1 MDEWRSSSKTSAD
14 SARDSREVFRSY
26 ASHRLVQV
34 RTDVNLVLS
43 DQLQRVF
50 LDLVGLHQDLYN
62 DRPIP
67 NAGPRGPC
75 RHVEARRVCLDD
87 DLESLQSRSPRPEA
101 IPSDLFVDS
110 PGPNSGGLIGGYRRR
125 GDTEVS
131 FSASELDAESRISMS
146 VEQMS
151 GISSPLANDFQ
162 PFDLHDLWR
171 QDDDYSRSRSTTKP
185 EAPKKAM
192 KMLRRGSLEFRSGAE
207 VTGRGGWSFL
217 VMRPSSPQCL
227 FWDVCC
233 FIAIIHD
240 TLMIPLLSAFPINGQ
255 DPILHR
261 LELVSSCIWF
271 ADVPL
276 TFFRG
281 FLDTR
286 KGIVEL
292 RLQQIAIHYARGW
305 MLSDVCLCVIDV
317 VSYMMGD
324 VELASLT
331 LLRLIRNLRIFRILK
346 MASRLAVLK
355 EMMMSIDSR
364 LDSGNTGTTGSIFVE
379 TSLVVVKQLGVIA
392 LLCHF
397 TGCTWYA
404 IGAQMMNGAT
414 WVTAH
419 SELREATLGED
430 CPWEYMYITAV
441 HWSLT
446 QFTPAA
452 MDVVAVT
459 SIERV
464 FSVVVTLAGLIV
476 FSFFIGTINQALAK
490 LRYATA
496 QELQQNQLVRRYVNE
511 NGISVGLATE
521 ILTFIKRRGVGKAQS
536 KLVSGDIKILKV
548 LPRALR
554 DNLLEE
560 VSMPVLTS
568 HPLLHYLSLM
578 GYPEMARLCHKAI
591 KESSVVHGEEIFHPN
606 SAPDRFIFLMN
617 GRLKY
622 SSDAMGHHDMEDVN
636 EGMRIAE
643 ATLWL
648 KWEYRG
654 RLNCEDQSAYFLT
667 IDAPFF
673 RKCMAR
679 SSLNE
684 MVTMYARLFLQLMM
698 ETYEHE
704 DEASDLFGNDTLQLE
719 GLVKTVKGVQDGAAK
734 FTTMG
739 LQRGPDLAECFDA
752 WKEEWQ
758 HSKKKKGKTTFF
770 AWFLS
775 LFEEKRQPK
784 ARSRRF
790 SGTERSEPSMDD
802 SEVLRRRNS
811 DEL

>member
-1 MDEWRSSSKTSAD
+1 MGQMSKK
-14 SARDSREVFRSY
+14 
-26 ASHRLVQV
+26 
-34 RTDVNLVLS
+34 LS
-43 DQLQRVF
+43 
-50 LDLVGLHQDLYN
+50 
-62 DRPIP
+62 P
-67 NAGPRGPC
+67 
-75 RHVEARRVCLDD
+75 
-87 DLESLQSRSPRPEA
+87 
-101 IPSDLFVDS
+101 
-110 PGPNSGGLIGGYRRR
+110 
-125 GDTEVS
+125 
-131 FSASELDAESRISMS
+131 SASSLA
-146 VEQMS
+146 
-151 GISSPLANDFQ
+151 SPLANDFP
-162 PFDLHDLWR
+162 PFELHDLWR
-171 QDDDYSRSRSTTKP
+171 LDDDSCRSRSP
-185 EAPKKAM
+185 SNKKFSDSHKKGIKTLQRA
-192 KMLRRGSLEFRSGAE
+192 SLEFRSGAE
-207 VTGRGGWSFL
+207 VTSKGGLSCL

-227 FWDVCC
+227 LWDVCC
-233 FIAIIHD
+233 FLAIIHD
-240 TLMIPLLSAFPINGQ
+240 TLMIPLLSTFPINGE
-255 DPILHR
+255 DPILHK

-281 FLDTR
+281 FLDTH

-292 RLQQIAIHYARGW
+292 RLKQIAIHYARGW
-305 MLSDVCLCVIDV
+305 MLSDVCLCIIDV

-331 LLRLIRNLRIFRILK
+331 LLRFFRNLRIFRIMK

-364 LDSGNTGTTGSIFVE
+364 LDSGNSGTSGSIFVE
-379 TSLVVVKQLGVIA
+379 TSLVVVKQMGVIA

-419 SELREATLGED
+419 SELREATLGQD
-430 CPWEYMYITAV
+430 CPWQYMYITAV

-459 SIERV
+459 SIERT
-464 FSVVVTLAGLIV
+464 FSVVVTLGGLIV

-490 LRYATA
+490 LRHATA
-496 QELQQNQLVRRYVNE
+496 QELQQNKLVRRYVFE

-568 HPLLHYLSLM
+568 HPLLHYLSLT
-578 GYPEMARLCHKAI
+578 GYSELARLCHKAI

-606 SAPDRFIFLMN
+606 SAADRFIFLMN

-622 SSDAMGHHDMEDVN
+622 CSDTTDMEDVN

-654 RLNCEDQSAYFLT
+654 RLHCEDQSAYFLT
-667 IDAPFF
+667 LDATFF
-673 RKCMAR
+673 RKCMSR
-679 SSLNE
+679 SCLCE
-684 MVTMYARLFLQLMM
+684 IVTMYARLFLQLMM
-698 ETYEHE
+698 ETYGHTE
-704 DEASDLFGNDTLQLE
+704 EASDLFGNEPGQLE

-734 FTTMG
+734 FTSLG
-739 LQRGPDLAECFDA
+739 LQRGPDLMDCFAA
-752 WKEEWQ
+752 WKEV
-758 HSKKKKGKTTFF
+758 HSKKKKGKTTLF
-770 AWFLS
+770 AWLLS
-775 LFEEKRQPK
+775 LFEEKRRPK
-784 ARSRRF
+784 ES
-790 SGTERSEPSMDD
+790 
-802 SEVLRRRNS
+802 LRRNS